1 MEKKWFPLAGKSV
14 SPTMNKLPL
23 AGIFFKN
30 LILPNFNTGL
40 H

>member
-1 MEKKWFPLAGKSV
+1 MEKKKWFPLAGESV

-30 LILPNFNTGL
+30 
-40 H
+40 